1 MALTGYEKPLDQYTR
16 EELVEIATSYF
27 VTYKTAA
34 GNTSTSYNRL
44 PKSKLIQIIKK
55 DYEYIDA
62 NPKKPKRKKGK
73 GASSD
78 RIRPILNNI
87 LGVEN
92 PDDLMNEI
100 ITAIKDTNVGM
111 TPTPGNYYTYIYY
124 AKTPRITYDRYP
136 LIRYCPLLPKG
147 FVGFNYHLGEMRQY
161 NTNDG
166 ERLVSGLYQINEQEF
181 ESLRR
186 IPYGKLIK
194 NP

>member
-16 EELVEIATSYF
+16 EELIEIATNYTVS
-27 VTYKTAA
+27 YKTAA
-34 GNTSTSYNRL
+34 GNTSTSYSRL
-44 PKSKLIQIIKK
+44 PKSKLVQIIKR

-62 NPKKPKRKKGK
+62 NPKKPRRKKGK
-73 GASSD
+73 GPSSN
-78 RIRPILNNI
+78 RIQPILNNL
-87 LGVEN
+87 LGVED

-100 ITAIKDTNVGM
+100 INAIKDTNVGM
-111 TPTPGNYYTYIYY
+111 TPSPGNYYTYIYY

-136 LIRYCPLLPKG
+136 LIRSGPLLPRG

-181 ESLRR
+181 ESLRK